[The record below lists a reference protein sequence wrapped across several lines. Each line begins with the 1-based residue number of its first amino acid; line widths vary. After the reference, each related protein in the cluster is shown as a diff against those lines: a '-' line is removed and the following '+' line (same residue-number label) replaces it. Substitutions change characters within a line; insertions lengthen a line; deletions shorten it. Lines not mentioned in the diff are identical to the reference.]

1 MMRKTRQSFPNML
14 TLGNLACG
22 AIGIERMMAGDMQ
35 SILICM
41 GLAAVLDF
49 ADGFTARLLGADGEL
64 GKQLD
69 SLADLITFALLPGL
83 VMLHYTLEKGYC
95 MPDGFCTSRYAWLA
109 LPLAGAWRLANF
121 NIDTRQK
128 TGFLGVPTPITG
140 ITFGS
145 LILAFENME
154 ESVFKPIFEHP
165 YFFSFAPVLAA
176 FLMVSDWPMLSLKF
190 KKGDPLLIWKIA
202 VPLLGLACIPVF
214 GVYAGIPFLCIYVL
228 WSIIANFV
236 TQSTHG

>member
-1 MMRKTRQSFPNML
+1 MKETLKGLPNML
-14 TLGNLACG
+14 TLGNLSCG
-22 AIGIERMMAGDMQ
+22 AIGIERLMAGDMN

-41 GLAAVLDF
+41 ALAALLDF
-49 ADGFTARLLGADGEL
+49 ADGFVARLLGADGEL

-140 ITFGS
+140 LAFGS
-145 LILAFENME
+145 LILAFENTND
-154 ESVFKPIFEHP
+154 SVFKAVFEHP
-165 YFFSFAPVLAA
+165 YFFSFAPIIAA
-176 FLMVSDWPMLSLKF
+176 YLMVSEWPMLSLKF
-190 KKGDPLLIWKIA
+190 KKGDPLLLWKIA
-202 VPLLGLACIPVF
+202 VPLLGLVCVPIF
-214 GVYAGIPFLCIYVL
+214 GVYSGIPFLLIYVL

-236 TQSTHG
+236 TQSNHG

>member
-1 MMRKTRQSFPNML
+1 MKETLKGIPNLL

-22 AIGIERMMAGDMQ
+22 AIGIERLMAGDMN

-69 SLADLITFALLPGL
+69 SLADLITFTLLPGL
-83 VMLHYTLEKGYC
+83 VMLHYTLEKEYC
-95 MPDGFCTSRYAWLA
+95 MPNGFCSTRYAWLA

-140 ITFGS
+140 LAFGS
-145 LILAFENME
+145 LILGYENTPD
-154 ESVFKPIFEHP
+154 SVFAAIFSHP
-165 YFFSFAPVLAA
+165 WFFSFAPIIAA
-176 FLMVSDWPMLSLKF
+176 YLMISELPMLSLKF
-190 KKGDPLLIWKIA
+190 KKGDPLLFWKVAI
-202 VPLLGLACIPVF
+202 PFLGLACILFF
-214 GVYAGIPFLCIYVL
+214 GVFSGIPFLLLYVL

-236 TQSTHG
+236 TQSKNG

>member
-1 MMRKTRQSFPNML
+1 MKDLLKGLPNLL

-22 AIGIERMMAGDMQ
+22 AVGIERLMAGDMN
-35 SILICM
+35 SILICL
-41 GLAAVLDF
+41 GLAAILDF
-49 ADGFTARLLGADGEL
+49 ADGFIARLLGADGEL

-95 MPDGFCTSRYAWLA
+95 MPNGFCTTRYAWLA

-128 TGFLGVPTPITG
+128 TSFLGVPTPIIG
-140 ITFGS
+140 IAFGS
-145 LILAFENME
+145 LILAFENTTDNAL
-154 ESVFKPIFEHP
+154 KPFFEHP
-165 YFFSFAPVLAA
+165 YFFSFAPIIAA
-176 FLMVSDWPMLSLKF
+176 YLMVSDLPMLSLKF
-190 KKGDPLLIWKIA
+190 KKGDPLLYWKAA

-214 GVYAGIPFLCIYVL
+214 SVYAGIPFLLVYVL
-228 WSIIANFV
+228 WSIITNFV
-236 TQSTHG
+236 TQTKNG

>member
-1 MMRKTRQSFPNML
+1 MKKTLQSIPNLL

-22 AIGIERMMAGDMQ
+22 AIGIERMLAGDMQ

-41 GLAAVLDF
+41 ILAAVLDY
-49 ADGFTARLLGADGEL
+49 ADGFTARLLGADSEL

-69 SLADLITFALLPGL
+69 SLADLVTFALLPGL

-95 MPDGFCTSRYAWLA
+95 LPDGFCTSRYAWLA

-128 TGFLGVPTPITG
+128 TSFLGVPTPITG
-140 ITFGS
+140 IVFGS
-145 LILAFENME
+145 LILAFENTE
-154 ESVFKPIFEHP
+154 ESVFKAIFEHP
-165 YFFSFAPVLAA
+165 YFFNFAPLIAA
-176 FLMVSDWPMLSLKF
+176 FLMISDWPMLSLKF
-190 KKGDPLLIWKIA
+190 KKGDSLLFWKAAI
-202 VPLLGLACIPVF
+202 PLLGVACILIF
-214 GVYAGIPFLCIYVL
+214 GIYAGFPFLMIYVL

-236 TQSTHG
+236 NQTTHG

>member
-1 MMRKTRQSFPNML
+1 MKETLKGLPNML
-14 TLGNLACG
+14 TLGNLSCG
-22 AIGIERMMAGDMQ
+22 AIGIERLMAGDMN
-35 SILICM
+35 SIMVCM
-41 GLAAVLDF
+41 VLAAILDF
-49 ADGFTARLLGADGEL
+49 ADGFVARLLGADGEL

-95 MPDGFCTSRYAWLA
+95 MPNGFCTSRYAWLA

-140 ITFGS
+140 LAFGS
-145 LILAFENME
+145 LILAFENTDD
-154 ESVFKPIFEHP
+154 SAFKAIFEHP
-165 YFFSFAPVLAA
+165 YFFSFAPVIAA
-176 FLMVSDWPMLSLKF
+176 FLMVSEWPMLSLKF
-190 KKGDPLLIWKIA
+190 KKGDPLLLWKIA
-202 VPLLGLACIPVF
+202 VPLLGVICVPIF
-214 GVYAGIPFLCIYVL
+214 GVYAGIPFLLIYVL

-236 TQSTHG
+236 TQSNHG

>member
-1 MMRKTRQSFPNML
+1 MRDLLKGLPNLL

-22 AIGIERMMAGDMQ
+22 AIGIERLMAEDMN
-35 SILICM
+35 SVLFCM
-41 GLAAVLDF
+41 GIAAVLDF
-49 ADGFTARLLGADGEL
+49 ADGFVARLLGADGEL

-95 MPDGFCTSRYAWLA
+95 IPDGFCTSRYAWLA

-121 NIDTRQK
+121 NIDNRQT

-140 ITFGS
+140 LAFGS
-145 LILAFENME
+145 LILAFENTKD
-154 ESVFKPIFEHP
+154 SGFKFVFEHP
-165 YFFSFAPVLAA
+165 YFFSFAPIIAA
-176 FLMVSDWPMLSLKF
+176 YLMISEWPMLSLKF
-190 KKGDPLLIWKIA
+190 KKDDPLFYWKA
-202 VPLLGLACIPVF
+202 SLPLLGIICLPVF
-214 GVYAGIPFLCIYVL
+214 GAFAGIPFLLLYVL

-236 TQSTHG
+236 TQSKNG

>member
-1 MMRKTRQSFPNML
+1 MKEKLKNLPNLL

-22 AIGIERMMAGDMQ
+22 AIGIERMMAGDMH

-41 GLAAVLDF
+41 GIAAVLDF

-83 VMLHYTLEKGYC
+83 VMLHYTVEKGYC
-95 MPDGFCTSRYAWLA
+95 MPDGFCSSRYAWLA

-128 TGFLGVPTPITG
+128 TGFIGVPTPITG
-140 ITFGS
+140 IAFGS
-145 LILAFENME
+145 LILAFESSSDN
-154 ESVFKPIFEHP
+154 VLKTFFEHP
-165 YFFSFAPVLAA
+165 YFFSFAPILAA
-176 FLMVSDWPMLSLKF
+176 YFMISELPMLSLKF
-190 KKGDPLLIWKIA
+190 KKGDPLLFWKAA
-202 VPLLGLACIPVF
+202 VPLLGLAAIPTF
-214 GVYAGIPFLCIYVL
+214 GVYAGIPFLLIYIL

-236 TQSTHG
+236 NQYKHG